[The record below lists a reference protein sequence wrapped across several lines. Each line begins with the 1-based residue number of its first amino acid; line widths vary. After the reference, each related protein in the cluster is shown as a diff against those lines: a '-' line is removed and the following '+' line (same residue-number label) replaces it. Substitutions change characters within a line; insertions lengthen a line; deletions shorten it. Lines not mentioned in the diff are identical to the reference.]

1 MIIIK
6 PILEYFKIKKEE
18 WQLNKSSD
26 ISWMKKFAQSI
37 RIILDFNYE
46 KLNKL
51 LINEDMANFIEF
63 YKINQFTLSVSQRK
77 DI

>member
-6 PILEYFKIKKEE
+6 PISEYVKIKKEE

-37 RIILDFNYE
+37 GIILDFNYE
-46 KLNKL
+46 NLNNL

-63 YKINQFTLSVSQRK
+63 YKINQFALSFS
-77 DI
+77 